1 MFYSLPTETK
11 LDIFKLFTYQQL
23 CSIKQTNLY
32 FRDFI
37 YKFEGELARQK
48 NFDKIDDHCRLIRPK
63 VEDFDFPLDEKLEMK
78 LKNGLENPIPL
89 YLPQHDLDNYVFI
102 CLSRVGNPPTFGIEN
117 RYLLQL
123 PTIIKNKN
131 QMKIVYHYL
140 NKLFNCSF
148 ESGYIN
154 EFVFNPKLIELLFG
168 NAKRFYIQNCTLLF
182 TDHIIENIFHFI
194 LNHLAGG
201 ILRILFFRDN
211 VILEKYRD
219 SLIKILIN
227 VGVNFKEVNLLF
239 YNYPDNLDTI
249 MNATLLYEYIV
260 ELLLPLSLCR

>member
-1 MFYSLPTETK
+1 MLYSLPTEIK
-11 LDIFKLFTYQQL
+11 LDILKFLSYDDL
-23 CSIKQTNLY
+23 CSIKQINLY

-37 YKFEGELARQK
+37 NKFEGELARQK
-48 NFDKIDDHCRLIRPK
+48 LPFRISINFDKVDDPRKLIKPK
-63 VEDFDFPLDEKLEMK
+63 IEDFDFPLDEKLEMK

-89 YLPQHDLDNYVFI
+89 YLPNQDSDKNIVV
-102 CLSRVGNPPTFGIEN
+102 CLSKVRKPPIFGIEN

-123 PTIIKNKN
+123 PTIIKNKI
-131 QMKIVYHYL
+131 QMKIVYYYL
-140 NKLFNCSF
+140 DRLFNCCF

-168 NAKRFYIQNCTLLF
+168 NAKRFYIQNGTLLF
-182 TDHIIENIFHFI
+182 TDHNIENIFHFI

-201 ILRILFFRDN
+201 ILRILSFRDN

-219 SLIKILIN
+219 SLIKILTN
-227 VGVNFKEVNLLF
+227 GGDNFKEVNLLF

-249 MNATLLYEYIV
+249 INATLL
-260 ELLLPLSLCR
+260 